1 MIRAQ
6 KAGLHRG
13 GIPDM
18 FRIEPSEQEKQYAKM
33 KEAMVEKLKPTPDM
47 VNQISGNASLLSG
60 GCGSVLA
67 LMG

>member
-6 KAGLHRG
+6 KAGLGRG

-47 VNQISGNASLLSG
+47 VEQISGNASLLSG
-60 GCGSVLA
+60 ESS
-67 LMG
+67 